1 MGCVDWGWIRLK
13 FGAGP
18 DLGSVQGLCKA
29 PVPCCYGGMDRGCG
43 VSPLL
48 KVLKVHWEE
57 P

>member
-29 PVPCCYGGMDRGCG
+29 PIPCCYGGMDRGCG